1 MKLSDGWIDIYDAK
15 GGYELSQSFK
25 PIPIFM
31 RYQTLEA
38 RAASDGL
45 DLLNEEL
52 DAALFIESRAADS

>member
-45 DLLNEEL
+45 ENTSWTRS
-52 DAALFIESRAADS
+52 AFIEFRAAGS